1 MGGDYVDVIIFAAI
15 AAFLV
20 FRLLSVLGKRT
31 GQEGSRD
38 PFGIAR
44 NADISQGGE
53 KPEKLPLTHGKNDTG
68 DETNPITPLAAA
80 IKSIKSALLRNELPF
95 EEVITGL
102 CLLLAGA
109 FLLTPGFLTDF
120 LGFLLF
126 IARFRIFL
134 SKFIFRY
141 MRQQGFSHA
150 QTTQNARDE
159 DFANDHQFSKIIDG
173 EFHEINDISE
183 QNYGRTNTKRIETP

>member
-1 MGGDYVDVIIFAAI
+1 MRFLILLIFVVVPIIEIAI
-15 AAFLV
+15 FIEAGHFFGFWTTLSLIAITAIIGTGLLRHQGTHAF
-20 FRLLSVLGKRT
+20 KR
-31 GQEGSRD
+31 
-38 PFGIAR
+38 A
-44 NADISQGGE
+44 
-53 KPEKLPLTHGKNDTG
+53 
-68 DETNPITPLAAA
+68 
-80 IKSIKSALLRNELPF
+80 KSALLRNELPF

-141 MRQQGFSHA
+141 MRKQGFSHA